1 MEIDFSNSTKEDINN
16 FYKVVSNN
24 VKNYRLEK
32 GFSQEKLALDI
43 GIKSIA
49 FYSNCE
55 NNKYDKHFNLE
66 HQDLREYNIS
76 SHDFRF
82 TSARDKFEDMLK
94 NGISEKEAKLKV
106 SQELNHKR
114 EAITDYYL
122 KRTK

>member
-1 MEIDFSNSTKEDINN
+1 MEIDFSNSTKEEINN

-66 HQDLREYNIS
+66 HLYKIS
-76 SHDFRF
+76 KSLNVPLE
-82 TSARDKFEDMLK
+82 AL
-94 NGISEKEAKLKV
+94 IKE
-106 SQELNHKR
+106 
-114 EAITDYYL
+114 
-122 KRTK
+122 